1 MAAIEVNGK
10 AYELDDEGH
19 LVNLDDWTPEL
30 VRELARRDDIDP
42 LTDEHLRILN
52 YIREYRRQH
61 GVAPMLNL
69 LQKDCDIAYR
79 ELHRLFKKNP
89 GKRAAKLAGL
99 PKQEGCV

>member
-10 AYELDDEGH
+10 TCELDDNGH
-19 LVNLDDWTPEL
+19 LVDLDDWTPE
-30 VRELARRDDIDP
+30 VAREMARRDDIEP
-42 LTDEHLRILN
+42 LTDDHLRILA
-52 YIREYRRQH
+52 YIREYRLQH

-69 LQKDCDIAYR
+69 LQKDCEISYR
-79 ELHRLFKKNP
+79 DLHRLFKKNP